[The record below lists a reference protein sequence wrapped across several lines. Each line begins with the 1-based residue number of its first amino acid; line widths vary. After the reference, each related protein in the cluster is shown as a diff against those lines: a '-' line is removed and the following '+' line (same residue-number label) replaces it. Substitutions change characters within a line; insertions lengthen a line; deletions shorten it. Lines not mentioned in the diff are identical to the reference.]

1 MLFDAVAYPTTK
13 MLCSPD
19 CQVLEKDALFLKLL
33 KRFKYIIWMRL
44 VDIRLDAE
52 WTEKI

>member
-1 MLFDAVAYPTTK
+1 MLRS
-13 MLCSPD
+13 LD
-19 CQVLEKDALFLKLL
+19 CLVLEKIAVFLKLL